1 MKQSP
6 QSQKTMRIKN
16 SKETLYLIIF
26 IQILFVS
33 CKTELV
39 SSKGGQ
45 EAVGESNI
53 NLETSLSFSY
63 RSISEENLIIYM
75 VEEVDNISIA
85 AILDSIEME
94 NGISEVEADSR
105 FLRAFDLANMGAV
118 ELYELNLKEERRP
131 RIAPT
136 KYYCLRSKRLNKLFY
151 IPLEK
156 YFLLKLNTSSDTYV
170 FSGIDQGGKRA
181 YYTIFGFDAIS
192 GTLKLKWSSLR
203 HCEIPVFIRT
213 PDSYCQRYLN
223 DSLAFKNEDV
233 NGDGYLDVVFEGL
246 RKSSCMDE
254 NGEEQEIKFSILMK
268 PDLENLELILSD
280 ESICDMDWNMN

>member
-1 MKQSP
+1 
-6 QSQKTMRIKN
+6 MRG
-16 SKETLYLIIF
+16 YW
-26 IQILFVS
+26 LFVVFV
-33 CKTELV
+33 C
-39 SSKGGQ
+39 
-45 EAVGESNI
+45 
-53 NLETSLSFSY
+53 SLACQSRQPDEKASEKAFAY

-75 VEEVDNISIA
+75 VEEVNNISIA
-85 AILDSIEME
+85 AILDSIEIE
-94 NGISEVEADSR
+94 SGISEVEADSR

-118 ELYELNLKEERRP
+118 ELYELNVKQERRP

-181 YYTIFGFDAIS
+181 HYTILGFDAIS

-203 HCEIPVFIRT
+203 HCSIPVFIRT

-254 NGEEQEIKFSILMK
+254 NGEEKEIKFSILMK
-268 PDLENLELILSD
+268 PDLENLEWILSD